1 MSKFENSGSDV
12 CCKHSVFLQV
22 CSFGVRAAGTREAP
36 LVTKWCYNHTDPATQ
51 LPAQPVFG
59 EKLIKK
65 DRKPKSNK
73 FKHKNIPSGLVISRN
88 PLVVPEIHN
97 EVIDDV
103 PANEDVNDRKKPKK
117 PSIFGDKLISQNLL
131 PPKFHDD
138 QDRSARKI
146 IKTTHNEKNNEDEFS
161 FIEAFLKT
169 AKQDPESSPPKIDKS
184 INEDDGIVD
193 AELISDVFLFDD
205 DEVDGVEKSSGNI
218 GLPKI
223 EFSAEQIPDLGTLA
237 KVVNHEGDSPV
248 SKTIIIQNNPR
259 AHKAFGVR
267 NPPKKFSSE
276 FRTHFK
282 TKSRESKA
290 AAAGGAGAGH
300 SKSRIVPKNGAKTIS
315 RDQQN
320 DHIDFLSGDDIIQEP
335 HNLFG
340 FGISQASDEEKEQYR

>member
-1 MSKFENSGSDV
+1 M
-12 CCKHSVFLQV
+12 
-22 CSFGVRAAGTREAP
+22 
-36 LVTKWCYNHTDPATQ
+36 
-51 LPAQPVFG
+51 
-59 EKLIKK
+59 
-65 DRKPKSNK
+65 
-73 FKHKNIPSGLVISRN
+73 VISRN

-205 DEVDGVEKSSGNI
+205 DEVDGVEKTVI
-218 GLPKI
+218 
-223 EFSAEQIPDLGTLA
+223 T
-237 KVVNHEGDSPV
+237 
-248 SKTIIIQNNPR
+248 
-259 AHKAFGVR
+259 
-267 NPPKKFSSE
+267 
-276 FRTHFK
+276 
-282 TKSRESKA
+282 
-290 AAAGGAGAGH
+290 
-300 SKSRIVPKNGAKTIS
+300 
-315 RDQQN
+315 
-320 DHIDFLSGDDIIQEP
+320 
-335 HNLFG
+335 
-340 FGISQASDEEKEQYR
+340 